1 MSPGLFTYGETII
14 RSFFPCGR
22 LAVGI
27 WRKVQVF
34 FYAYLTEMQ
43 SGGLGFKWL
52 RAEWNQQV
60 QRLPRCSTSHRM
72 Y

>member
-27 WRKVQVF
+27 GEKHRYFFMHISLRCKVVG
-34 FYAYLTEMQ
+34 LDL
-43 SGGLGFKWL
+43 SG
-52 RAEWNQQV
+52 
-60 QRLPRCSTSHRM
+60 
-72 Y
+72 